1 MLFTRQTAL
10 DIVKLIHLI
19 IIIIVIFGP
28 WYIKNKYY
36 LLTILFF
43 YIVLIVQ
50 WCVFDFC
57 ILSQIEQAIE
67 NTYFKCD
74 LMNTKSSDGFM
85 YTKISSSLI
94 PLTTNDLKDIQ
105 CIFLLLNGLYIHYKL
120 MKII

>member
-10 DIVKLIHLI
+10 DIVKFIHLLI
-19 IIIIVIFGP
+19 IIISIFGP
-28 WYIKNKYY
+28 WFIKNKYY

-50 WCVFDFC
+50 WSVFDFC
-57 ILSQIEQAIE
+57 ILSQIEDAIE
-67 NTYFKCD
+67 NKYSH
-74 LMNTKSSDGFM
+74 LNETKSSNGFM
-85 YTKISSSLI
+85 YTKINTTLF

-105 CIFLLLNGLYIHYKL
+105 CIFLLLNGLYINYKL